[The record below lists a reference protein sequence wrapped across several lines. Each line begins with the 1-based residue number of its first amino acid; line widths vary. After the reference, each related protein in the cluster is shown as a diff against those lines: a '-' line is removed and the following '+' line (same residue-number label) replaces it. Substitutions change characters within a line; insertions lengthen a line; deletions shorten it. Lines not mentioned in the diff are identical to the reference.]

1 MVAQVKTQLCTMRS
15 YAKEVHTVQLCI
27 GIKAM
32 QTVKEAKAGG
42 DAVPASLPPFRGC
55 PYRVMV
61 VPAPATC
68 PCWEAKHGVEFVRH
82 VVAWMA
88 PTQSERSDAECIS
101 FARLLLDFQMA
112 SRPGPLYNPMEWRC
126 VDCMKAKS
134 IVRACQSELWGSHE
148 MFLRVAILAV
158 LKELALNIGT
168 SSDIGAPLRPLGH
181 FAMLGVEVEAERREV
196 VESWLGQHLPGANT
210 HCAMCRLPMGL
221 FRGQAGWHWP
231 CEVG

>member
-1 MVAQVKTQLCTMRS
+1 MVAQVKTQLCSMRS
-15 YAKEVHTVQLCI
+15 YAKEVQTVQLCI

-112 SRPGPLYNPMEWRC
+112 SRPGPLYNPMEWRW

-134 IVRACQSELWGSHE
+134 IVRAERTLGIAREVFPRCNPCGSQGACPQYRDELGYRCALNAPLGPLCHAWRGGGSG
-148 MFLRVAILAV
+148 AAGCG
-158 LKELALNIGT
+158 ELAWPALARGEYT
-168 SSDIGAPLRPLGH
+168 LRDVPVAHGP
-181 FAMLGVEVEAERREV
+181 F
-196 VESWLGQHLPGANT
+196 
-210 HCAMCRLPMGL
+210 
-221 FRGQAGWHWP
+221 
-231 CEVG
+231 